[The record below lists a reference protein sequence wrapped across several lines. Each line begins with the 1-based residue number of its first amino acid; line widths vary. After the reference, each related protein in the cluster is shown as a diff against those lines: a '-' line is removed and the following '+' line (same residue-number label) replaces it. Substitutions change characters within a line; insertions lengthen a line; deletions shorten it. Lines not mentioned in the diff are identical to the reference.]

1 MSTAA
6 RALPFSRAPNGILI
20 AVRLTPRSART
31 RIEEL
36 RPAAE
41 GQAALRVSVGA
52 PPEDGKA
59 NAALIALLARE
70 WKLAK
75 RDISIKAGA
84 RGRNKTVRIAG
95 DPEALLSRLKE
106 WVSRRHGPRR
116 G

>member
-1 MSTAA
+1 MCPA
-6 RALPFSRAPNGILI
+6 ALPFSRVPDGILI
-20 AVRLTPRSART
+20 AVRLTPRAGRN
-31 RIEEL
+31 RIEAL

-41 GQAALRVSVGA
+41 AKTALRVSVSA
-52 PPEDGKA
+52 PPEAGKA
-59 NAALIALLARE
+59 NAALIRLLARE

-95 DPEALLSRLKE
+95 DPEALLSRLKK
-106 WVSRRHGPRR
+106 WAGHRHGPRR